1 MAAPP
6 EQQANEEAVP
16 EALAGDSNFP
26 PTSGIGQEGGSGAVT
41 GGESSE
47 QREEA
52 TPQLDE
58 NGEKMEDEEE
68 ETASSLK
75 TVSESTTEIPDE
87 VGEGG
92 ILLPVGVQ
100 VGAPK
105 ERRNQEEGRKWRKRP
120 PRPSPVFR
128 QSFYRTSHTICSD
141 PIQWKQDSGH
151 DPILDGVLSKNIKDF
166 TC

>member
-41 GGESSE
+41 GVESSE

-75 TVSESTTEIPDE
+75 TVSELRTSS
-87 VGEGG
+87 
-92 ILLPVGVQ
+92 
-100 VGAPK
+100 PK
-105 ERRNQEEGRKWRKRP
+105 ELQESLSVAPEVLTTF
-120 PRPSPVFR
+120 S
-128 QSFYRTSHTICSD
+128 SD
-141 PIQWKQDSGH
+141 PSSSGKKKGKVKQD
-151 DPILDGVLSKNIKDF
+151 I
-166 TC
+166 T